1 MLQWSA
7 LMWILKAGKCRD
19 VVKSLCTS
27 WLVVLSGHLL
37 GLSGIDLILLLTIYR
52 GDGVLSFAYVVFN
65 SFIWLIVNTIRWVR
79 GFLWL
84 SGSHHMAFRY
94 FAFIYIWR
102 YPLLLFGRIWALL
115 DQGHF
120 RTSAKLCLTSVFIS
134 NVACIMRWSP
144 RSVWGMLFWFAMRWR
159 LLSMKDHP

>member
-1 MLQWSA
+1 MQGCGKITVYLVIGCA
-7 LMWILKAGKCRD
+7 LWPSFRVIWDWPDPFVDHLPWGWRAEFC
-19 VVKSLCTS
+19 LC
-27 WLVVLSGHLL
+27 
-37 GLSGIDLILLLTIYR
+37 
-52 GDGVLSFAYVVFN
+52 FVFN
-65 SFIWLIVNTIRWVR
+65 SFIWLIVSTIRWVR

-94 FAFIYIWR
+94 FAFIYRWR
-102 YPLLLFGRIWALL
+102 YPGLLFGRIWALL

-120 RTSAKLCLTSVFIS
+120 RTSAKLCLTSVFLS